1 MEPKLIAQETIP
13 GSDIPH
19 EKTEEYH
26 IETAEYEL
34 NRIDLSALASNS
46 LSWRTKAIWRLA
58 VVILLQGL
66 SVAAFAMDGSIIGS
80 MASLPAFREYFNVGT
95 SGSGIAII
103 IAGMSIGNAVASIF
117 QWTSDLIGRR
127 GVTCLGNSII
137 VISCVIQAA
146 APNNI
151 CMILGR
157 VIGGAGC
164 SLSATVGPMYISEI
178 APASHRGLAVGL
190 FCSCYS
196 IGAIAIACVILGG
209 SYMTGDW
216 SWRMPMVVQII
227 PPLTVA
233 LLVYPL
239 TPESPRYLVYK
250 GQINNAKK
258 VIALYHTSSEDIE
271 DPIVTAEIDQIQ
283 RSIESVD
290 SKPWDFSTLWK
301 MKSARYRLLLIFLYA
316 FIQQCNGTGM
326 LGYYLPGILTLVG
339 ITNSQQQL
347 AINLG
352 MTVASYLSTLAGAL
366 IIDRVTRRFL
376 LASTLLVFIFF
387 LSLMSVTGGLFAN
400 GIAKDAMGILT
411 IVAIYLFQISNGLLS
426 STLHNVYPTE
436 VLHYSQRAKGMGLYS
451 FFQNCLGFAMTYGVG
466 ELLAKIEWKTY
477 FMFIA
482 VDLVFLY
489 LTWQFFPEF
498 RFLSLEEIDY
508 VFETPGVHPVKM
520 SKRLQKAKLLKR
532 REATG

>member
-1 MEPKLIAQETIP
+1 
-13 GSDIPH
+13 
-19 EKTEEYH
+19 
-26 IETAEYEL
+26 
-34 NRIDLSALASNS
+34 
-46 LSWRTKAIWRLA
+46 
-58 VVILLQGL
+58 
-66 SVAAFAMDGSIIGS
+66 MDGSIIGS
-80 MASLPAFREYFNVGT
+80 MASLPAFREYFHVGT

-103 IAGMSIGNAVASIF
+103 IAAMSIGNVVASIF
-117 QWTSDLIGRR
+117 QWISDLIGRR

-137 VISCVIQAA
+137 VIGCVIQAA

-178 APASHRGLAVGL
+178 APASHRGMAVGL

-216 SWRMPMVVQII
+216 SWRMPMIVQIV

-258 VIALYHTSSEDIE
+258 VIALYHTSSEDTE

-316 FIQQCNGTGM
+316 FIQQCNGTGKP
-326 LGYYLPGILTLVG
+326 GYHY
-339 ITNSQQQL
+339 TNS
-347 AINLG
+347 
-352 MTVASYLSTLAGAL
+352 
-366 IIDRVTRRFL
+366 
-376 LASTLLVFIFF
+376 
-387 LSLMSVTGGLFAN
+387 
-400 GIAKDAMGILT
+400 
-411 IVAIYLFQISNGLLS
+411 
-426 STLHNVYPTE
+426 
-436 VLHYSQRAKGMGLYS
+436 S
-451 FFQNCLGFAMTYGVG
+451 F
-466 ELLAKIEWKTY
+466 
-477 FMFIA
+477 
-482 VDLVFLY
+482 
-489 LTWQFFPEF
+489 
-498 RFLSLEEIDY
+498 
-508 VFETPGVHPVKM
+508 
-520 SKRLQKAKLLKR
+520 
-532 REATG
+532 